1 MEGCQDRRNYL
12 FSDKSLYKLILPLIV
27 EQLLLVTVGL
37 VDSMMVSSVGEAA
50 VSAVSLVDSINILL
64 INTFTAL
71 ATGGAVVAGQYIGQ
85 KREDS
90 ACKAADQLVLFLT
103 VSSIVVMILCYLSKY
118 FILHVVFGKIEADVM
133 SYANTYLMIIFTSIP
148 FIAVYNG
155 GAALFRAMGNSK
167 ITMKISIMMNLVNLT
182 GNAILIYG
190 FKMGVAGAAIPTV
203 FSRMLAALVIC
214 HLIKNQDLQIHLS
227 KKLCKKFDKK
237 LIQKI
242 LYIGIPNGLENGMF
256 QLGKIIVLNLIAT
269 FGTAAIAANAVGNF
283 IALFQIVPGMAI
295 SQAALAVTSQ
305 CIGAG
310 DFDQTKYYTKK
321 LIKLSTISILITVL
335 ITTIALPTIIKA
347 YSLSPY
353 TAKITKAIILY
364 HGVIAVFIWTIS
376 FVLPNTLRASNDVKF
391 CMIIAVLSMWI
402 FRIGFSYVLGRYMGF
417 GVMGVWI
424 AMSIDWIFRAICFVV
439 RYKGGKWKTY
449 NL

>member
-12 FSDKSLYKLILPLIV
+12 FSDKSLYRLILPLII

-37 VDSMMVSSVGEAA
+37 VDSMMVSSLGEAA

-133 SYANTYLMIIFTSIP
+133 SYANTYIMIIFTSIP
-148 FIAVYNG
+148 FIAIYNG

-190 FKMGVAGAAIPTV
+190 FKMGVAGSAIATV

-214 HLIKNQDLQIHLS
+214 YLIKNQDLQIHLS

-321 LIKLSTISILITVL
+321 LIKLSIMSILIAVL
-335 ITTIALPTIIKA
+335 ITTIALPIIIKA

-353 TAKITKAIILY
+353 TAKMTKAIILY

-391 CMIIAVLSMWI
+391 CMIIAILSMWI
-402 FRIGFSYVLGRYMGF
+402 FRIGFSYVLGRYMGL

-439 RYKGGKWKTY
+439 RYKGDKWKTY

>member
-12 FSDKSLYKLILPLIV
+12 FSDKSLYRLILPLII

-37 VDSMMVSSVGEAA
+37 VDSMMVSSLGEAA

-133 SYANTYLMIIFTSIP
+133 SYANTYIMIIFTSIP
-148 FIAVYNG
+148 FIAIYNG

-190 FKMGVAGAAIPTV
+190 FKMGVAGSAIATV

-214 HLIKNQDLQIHLS
+214 YLIKNQDLQIHLS

-321 LIKLSTISILITVL
+321 LIKLSIMSILIAVL
-335 ITTIALPTIIKA
+335 ITTIALPIIIKA

-353 TAKITKAIILY
+353 TAKMTKAIILY

-391 CMIIAVLSMWI
+391 CMIIAILSMWI
-402 FRIGFSYVLGRYMGF
+402 FRIGFSYVLGRYMGL

-424 AMSIDWIFRAICFVV
+424 AMSIDWIFRAVCFVV

>member
-1 MEGCQDRRNYL
+1 
-12 FSDKSLYKLILPLIV
+12 
-27 EQLLLVTVGL
+27 
-37 VDSMMVSSVGEAA
+37 
-50 VSAVSLVDSINILL
+50 
-64 INTFTAL
+64 
-71 ATGGAVVAGQYIGQ
+71 
-85 KREDS
+85 
-90 ACKAADQLVLFLT
+90 
-103 VSSIVVMILCYLSKY
+103 
-118 FILHVVFGKIEADVM
+118 
-133 SYANTYLMIIFTSIP
+133 
-148 FIAVYNG
+148 
-155 GAALFRAMGNSK
+155 
-167 ITMKISIMMNLVNLT
+167 MKISIMMNLVNLT

-190 FKMGVAGAAIPTV
+190 FKMGVAGSAIATV

-214 HLIKNQDLQIHLS
+214 YLIKNQDLQIHLS

-283 IALFQIVPGMAI
+283 IALFQVVPGMAI

-321 LIKLSTISILITVL
+321 LIKLSIMSILIAVL
-335 ITTIALPTIIKA
+335 ITTIALPIIIKA

-353 TAKITKAIILY
+353 TAKMTKVIILY

-391 CMIIAVLSMWI
+391 CMIIAILSMWI
-402 FRIGFSYVLGRYMGF
+402 FRIGFSYVLGRYMGL

>member
-12 FSDKSLYKLILPLIV
+12 FSDKSLYRLILPLII

-37 VDSMMVSSVGEAA
+37 VDSMMVSSLGEAA

-133 SYANTYLMIIFTSIP
+133 SYANTYIMIIFTSIP
-148 FIAVYNG
+148 FIAIYNG

-190 FKMGVAGAAIPTV
+190 FKMGVAGSAIATV

-214 HLIKNQDLQIHLS
+214 YLIKNQDLQIHLS

-283 IALFQIVPGMAI
+283 IALFQVVPGMAI

-321 LIKLSTISILITVL
+321 LIKLSIMSILIAVL
-335 ITTIALPTIIKA
+335 ITTIALPIIIKA

-353 TAKITKAIILY
+353 TAKMTKVIILY

-391 CMIIAVLSMWI
+391 CMIIAILSMWI
-402 FRIGFSYVLGRYMGF
+402 FRIGFSYVLGRYMGL

>member
-12 FSDKSLYKLILPLIV
+12 FSDKSLYRLILPLII

-64 INTFTAL
+64 INIFTAL

-103 VSSIVVMILCYLSKY
+103 VSSIVVMIFCYLSKY

-133 SYANTYLMIIFTSIP
+133 SHAKTYLMIIFTSIP

-190 FKMGVAGAAIPTV
+190 FKMGVSGAAIPTV

-295 SQAALAVTSQ
+295 SQAALVVTSQ

-335 ITTIALPTIIKA
+335 ITTIALPTIIKV

-391 CMIIAVLSMWI
+391 CMIVAILSMWI
-402 FRIGFSYVLGRYMGF
+402 FRIGFSYVLGRYMGL

-424 AMSIDWIFRAICFVV
+424 AMSIDWIFRSICFVA
-439 RYKGGKWKTY
+439 RYKGDKWKLY
-449 NL
+449 HL

>member
-12 FSDKSLYKLILPLIV
+12 FSDKSLYRLILPLII

-64 INTFTAL
+64 INIFTAL

-103 VSSIVVMILCYLSKY
+103 VSSIVVMIFCYLSKY

-133 SYANTYLMIIFTSIP
+133 SHAKTYLMIIFTSIP

-190 FKMGVAGAAIPTV
+190 FKMGVSGAAIPTV

-295 SQAALAVTSQ
+295 SQAALVVTSQ

-335 ITTIALPTIIKA
+335 ITTIALPTIIKV

-391 CMIIAVLSMWI
+391 CMIVAILSMWI
-402 FRIGFSYVLGRYMGF
+402 FRIGFSYVLGRYMGL

-424 AMSIDWIFRAICFVV
+424 AMSIDWIFRSICFVA
-439 RYKGGKWKTY
+439 WQCF
-449 NL
+449 

>member
-1 MEGCQDRRNYL
+1 MEVSQGKNTYL

-37 VDSMMVSSVGEAA
+37 VDSMMISSVGEAA

-71 ATGGAVVAGQYIGQ
+71 ATGGAVVSGQYIGQ
-85 KREDS
+85 KREDR
-90 ACKAADQLVLFLT
+90 ACRAADQLVLFLI
-103 VSSIVVMILCYLSKY
+103 VSSIGVMVLCYLSKY
-118 FILHVVFGKIEADVM
+118 FILHVVFGKIEPDVM
-133 SYANTYLMIIFTSIP
+133 SYSNTYLMIVFSSIP

-167 ITMKISIMMNLVNLT
+167 ITMKISIMMNLVNLI

-203 FSRMLAALVIC
+203 ISRILAALVIIY
-214 HLIKNQDLQIHLS
+214 LIKNENLQIHLS
-227 KKLCKKFDKK
+227 KKLCKRFDKK
-237 LIQKI
+237 LIKKI

-269 FGTAAIAANAVGNF
+269 FGTAAIAANAVGNCV
-283 IALFQIVPGMAI
+283 ALFQIVPGMAI

-310 DFDQTKYYTKK
+310 DFEQTKYYTKK
-321 LIKLSTISILITVL
+321 LIKISITSILITVL
-335 ITTIALPTIIKA
+335 ITFVTLPIIIKA
-347 YSLSPY
+347 YNLSSY
-353 TAKITKAIILY
+353 TAKMAKNIILY
-364 HGVIAVFIWTIS
+364 HGGIGILIWTIS
-376 FVLPNTLRASNDVKF
+376 FVLPNTLRAANDVKF

-424 AMSIDWIFRAICFVV
+424 AMSIDWAVRAICFVA
-439 RYKGGKWKTY
+439 RYKGSKWK
-449 NL
+449 LHHI

>member
-1 MEGCQDRRNYL
+1 MEGCQDRSNYL
-12 FSDKSLYKLILPLIV
+12 FSDKSLYRLILPLII

-103 VSSIVVMILCYLSKY
+103 VSSVVVMILCYLSKY
-118 FILHVVFGKIEADVM
+118 FILHVVFGKIEDDVM

-182 GNAILIYG
+182 GNVILIYG
-190 FKMGVAGAAIPTV
+190 FNMGVAGSAIATV
-203 FSRMLAALVIC
+203 FSRMLSALVIC
-214 HLIKNQDLQIHLS
+214 YLIKNQDLQIHLS
-227 KKLCKKFDKK
+227 KRLCKKFDKK

-242 LYIGIPNGLENGMF
+242 LYIGIPNGLESGMF

-321 LIKLSTISILITVL
+321 LIKLSIMSILIAVL
-335 ITTIALPTIIKA
+335 ITTIALPIIIKA

-353 TAKITKAIILY
+353 TAKITKVIILY

-376 FVLPNTLRASNDVKF
+376 FILPNTLRASNDVKF
-391 CMIIAVLSMWI
+391 CMIITILSMWI
-402 FRIGFSYVLGRYMGF
+402 FRIGFSYVLGRYMGL

-424 AMSIDWIFRAICFVV
+424 AMSIDWIVRAICFVF

>member
-1 MEGCQDRRNYL
+1 MEGCQDKRNYL
-12 FSDKSLYKLILPLIV
+12 FSDKSLYRLILPLII

-37 VDSMMVSSVGEAA
+37 VDSMMVSSLGEAA

-133 SYANTYLMIIFTSIP
+133 SYANTYIMIIFTSIP
-148 FIAVYNG
+148 FIAIYNG

-190 FKMGVAGAAIPTV
+190 FKMGVAGSAIATV
-203 FSRMLAALVIC
+203 FSRMLSALVIC
-214 HLIKNQDLQIHLS
+214 YLIKNQDLQIHLS
-227 KKLCKKFDKK
+227 KKLCKRFDKK

-321 LIKLSTISILITVL
+321 LIKLSIMSILIAVL
-335 ITTIALPTIIKA
+335 ITTIALPIIIKA

-353 TAKITKAIILY
+353 TAKMTKAIILY

-391 CMIIAVLSMWI
+391 CMIIAILSMWI
-402 FRIGFSYVLGRYMGF
+402 FRIGFSYVLGRYMGL

>member
-12 FSDKSLYKLILPLIV
+12 FSDKSLYRLILPLII

-37 VDSMMVSSVGEAA
+37 VDSMMVSSLGEAA

-133 SYANTYLMIIFTSIP
+133 SYANTYIMIIFTSIP
-148 FIAVYNG
+148 FIAIYNG

-190 FKMGVAGAAIPTV
+190 FKMGVAGSAIATV

-214 HLIKNQDLQIHLS
+214 YLIKNQDLQIHLS

-283 IALFQIVPGMAI
+283 IALFQVVPGMAI

-321 LIKLSTISILITVL
+321 LIKLSIMSILMAVL
-335 ITTIALPTIIKA
+335 ITTIALPIIIKA

-353 TAKITKAIILY
+353 TAKMTKVIILY

-391 CMIIAVLSMWI
+391 CMIIAILSMWI
-402 FRIGFSYVLGRYMGF
+402 FRIGFSYVLGRYMGL

>member
-12 FSDKSLYKLILPLIV
+12 FSDKSLYRLILPLII

-37 VDSMMVSSVGEAA
+37 VDSMMVSSLGEAA

-133 SYANTYLMIIFTSIP
+133 SYANTYIMIIFTSIP
-148 FIAVYNG
+148 FIAIYNG

-190 FKMGVAGAAIPTV
+190 FKMGVAGSAIATV

-214 HLIKNQDLQIHLS
+214 YLIKNQDLQIHLS

-321 LIKLSTISILITVL
+321 LIKLSIMSILIAVL
-335 ITTIALPTIIKA
+335 ITTIALPIIIKA

-353 TAKITKAIILY
+353 TAKMTKVIILY

-391 CMIIAVLSMWI
+391 CMIIAILSMWI
-402 FRIGFSYVLGRYMGF
+402 FRIGFSYVLGRYMGL

-439 RYKGGKWKTY
+439 RYKGDKWKTY

>member
-12 FSDKSLYKLILPLIV
+12 FSDKSLYRLILPLII

-37 VDSMMVSSVGEAA
+37 VDSMMVSSLGEAA

-133 SYANTYLMIIFTSIP
+133 SYANTYIMIIFTSIP
-148 FIAVYNG
+148 FIAIYNG

-190 FKMGVAGAAIPTV
+190 FKMGVAGSAIATV

-214 HLIKNQDLQIHLS
+214 YLIKNQDLQIHLS

-283 IALFQIVPGMAI
+283 IALFQVVPGMAI

-321 LIKLSTISILITVL
+321 LIKLSIMSILIAVL
-335 ITTIALPTIIKA
+335 ITTIALPIIIKA
-347 YSLSPY
+347 YSLSSY
-353 TAKITKAIILY
+353 TAKMTKVIILY

-391 CMIIAVLSMWI
+391 CMIIAILSMWI
-402 FRIGFSYVLGRYMGF
+402 FRIGFSYVLGRYMGL

>member
-12 FSDKSLYKLILPLIV
+12 FSDKSLYRLILPLII

-64 INTFTAL
+64 INIFTAL

-103 VSSIVVMILCYLSKY
+103 VSSIVVMIFCYLSKY

-133 SYANTYLMIIFTSIP
+133 SYANTYIMIIFTSIP
-148 FIAVYNG
+148 FIAIYNG

-190 FKMGVAGAAIPTV
+190 FKMGVAGSAIATV

-214 HLIKNQDLQIHLS
+214 YLIKNQDLQIHLS

-283 IALFQIVPGMAI
+283 IALFQVVPGMAI

-321 LIKLSTISILITVL
+321 LIKLSIMSILIAVL
-335 ITTIALPTIIKA
+335 ITTIALPIIIKA
-347 YSLSPY
+347 YSLSSY
-353 TAKITKAIILY
+353 TAKMTKVIILY

-391 CMIIAVLSMWI
+391 CMIIAILSMWI
-402 FRIGFSYVLGRYMGF
+402 FRIGFSYVLGRYMGL

>member
-12 FSDKSLYKLILPLIV
+12 FSDKSLYRLILPLII

-37 VDSMMVSSVGEAA
+37 VDSMMVSSLGEAA

-133 SYANTYLMIIFTSIP
+133 SYANTYIMIIFTSIP
-148 FIAVYNG
+148 FIAIYNG

-190 FKMGVAGAAIPTV
+190 FKMGVAGSAIATV

-214 HLIKNQDLQIHLS
+214 YLIKNQDLQIHLS

-321 LIKLSTISILITVL
+321 LIKLSIMSILIAVL
-335 ITTIALPTIIKA
+335 ITTIALPIIIKA

-353 TAKITKAIILY
+353 TAKMTKVIILY

-391 CMIIAVLSMWI
+391 CMIIAILSMWI
-402 FRIGFSYVLGRYMGF
+402 FRIGFSYVLGRYMGL

-424 AMSIDWIFRAICFVV
+424 AMSIDWIFRAVCFVV

-449 NL
+449 N

>member
-12 FSDKSLYKLILPLIV
+12 FSDKSLYRLILPLII

-37 VDSMMVSSVGEAA
+37 VDSMMVSSLGEAA

-133 SYANTYLMIIFTSIP
+133 SYANTYIMIIFTSIP
-148 FIAVYNG
+148 FIAIYNG

-190 FKMGVAGAAIPTV
+190 FKMGVAGSAIATV

-214 HLIKNQDLQIHLS
+214 YLIKNQDLQIHLS

-321 LIKLSTISILITVL
+321 LIKLSIMSILIAVL
-335 ITTIALPTIIKA
+335 ITTIALPIIIKA

-353 TAKITKAIILY
+353 TAKMTKVIILY

-391 CMIIAVLSMWI
+391 CMIIAILSMWI
-402 FRIGFSYVLGRYMGF
+402 FRIGFSYVLGRYMGL

-424 AMSIDWIFRAICFVV
+424 AMSIDWIFRAVCFVV